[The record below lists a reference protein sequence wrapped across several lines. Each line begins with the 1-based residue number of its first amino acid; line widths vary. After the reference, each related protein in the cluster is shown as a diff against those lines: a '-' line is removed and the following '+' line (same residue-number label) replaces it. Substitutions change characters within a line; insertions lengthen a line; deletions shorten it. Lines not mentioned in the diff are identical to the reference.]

1 MNLETLGVIESYNT
15 ATGRGQ
21 FVLQTNYREAFG
33 HMAAKLG
40 KDLWRIKWSKYYRR
54 RTTGRHSQNSHLW
67 GHAQQIGAEI
77 GEDAREVLRD
87 ACLRTAEYPTTV
99 SKLTGQ
105 PVPKSTSEATT
116 VEAAAVIEI
125 LHRIAAFLNIRL
137 EEGDWDDEEK
147 S

>member
-1 MNLETLGVIESYNT
+1 M
-15 ATGRGQ
+15 
-21 FVLQTNYREAFG
+21 QTNYREAFG
-33 HMAAKLG
+33 HLAAKVDKG
-40 KDLWRIKWSKYYRR
+40 LWRIQWGKYYRR
-54 RTTGRHSQNSHLW
+54 RTTGKHSQNSHCW

-87 ACLRTAEYPTTV
+87 ACLRTPDYPTAV

-116 VEAAAVIEI
+116 VEAAAVIET

-137 EEGDWDDEEK
+137 EEGDWGEN
-147 S
+147 